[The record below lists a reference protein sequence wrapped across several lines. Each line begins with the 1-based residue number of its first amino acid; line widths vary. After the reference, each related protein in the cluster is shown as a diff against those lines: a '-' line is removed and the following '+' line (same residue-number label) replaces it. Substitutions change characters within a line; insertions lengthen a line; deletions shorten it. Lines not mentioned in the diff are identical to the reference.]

1 MYLCG
6 MAQILDGKSVSSH
19 FKQQIATEVQEMVAS
34 GHRAPH
40 LVAILVGNDGGS
52 RTYVGAKEKACNE
65 VGFTGTVLYF
75 DESIT
80 QSELLNEVQRI
91 NSDTTIDGLI
101 VQLPLPKH
109 IDENA
114 VTQAILP
121 EKDVDG
127 FHDINMGKLTK
138 GDYSGYIS
146 ATPLGI
152 TMLLKYYN
160 IPTSGKHTVVIGR
173 SNIVGRP
180 MSILMSD
187 SSETGNSTVTLCHSK
202 TTNVKELVSQADIVI
217 AAIGKPGFVTG
228 DMIKSGAVVIDV
240 GTTRL
245 DDPSKKAG
253 WRLAGDVDFATAEH
267 HASFIT
273 PVPGGVGPMTITGLL
288 FNTLKARKR
297 QLL

>member
-6 MAQILDGKSVSSH
+6 MAQILDGKAVSSF
-19 FKQQIATEVQEMVAS
+19 FKQQIATEVKEMVAS

-40 LVAILVGNDGGS
+40 LVAILVGSDGGS
-52 RTYVGAKEKACNE
+52 KTYVGAKEKACLE
-65 VGFTGTVLYF
+65 VGFTGTVLHF
-75 DESIT
+75 DESI
-80 QSELLNEVQRI
+80 SEEELLKEVHRI
-91 NSDTTIDGLI
+91 NLDSSIDGLI

-109 IDENA
+109 INENKI
-114 VTQAILP
+114 TQAILP

-152 TMLLKYYN
+152 TMLLKYYH
-160 IPTSGKHTVVIGR
+160 IETSGKHAVVIGR

-180 MSILMSD
+180 MSILLSD
-187 SSETGNSTVTLCHSK
+187 SSETGNATVTLCHSR
-202 TTNVKELVSQADIVI
+202 TQNLKELVAQADIVI

-228 DMIKSGAVVIDV
+228 DMIKPGAIVIDV
-240 GTTRL
+240 GTTRI
-245 DDPSKKAG
+245 DDSSKKAG
-253 WRLAGDVDFATAEH
+253 WRLAGDVDFTSAELKS
-267 HASFIT
+267 SFIT

-288 FNTLKARKR
+288 FNTLKSRKR
-297 QLL
+297 QIA

>member
-1 MYLCG
+1 
-6 MAQILDGKSVSSH
+6 MAQILDGKAVSSF
-19 FKQQIATEVQEMVAS
+19 FKQQIASEVNEMVAS

-40 LVAILVGNDGGS
+40 LVAILVGSDGGS
-52 RTYVGAKEKACNE
+52 KTYVGAKEKSCNE
-65 VGFTGTVLYF
+65 VGFTGTVLHF
-75 DESIT
+75 DESI
-80 QSELLNEVQRI
+80 SEEELLNEVHRI
-91 NSDTTIDGLI
+91 NADSSIDGLI

-109 IDENA
+109 INENA
-114 VTQAILP
+114 ITQAILP

-138 GDYSGYIS
+138 GDHSGYIS

-160 IPTSGKHTVVIGR
+160 IETTGKHAVVIGR

-180 MSILMSD
+180 MSILLSD
-187 SSETGNSTVTLCHSK
+187 SSQTGNATVTLCHSR
-202 TTNVKELVSQADIVI
+202 TQNLKELVSQADIVI

-228 DMIKSGAVVIDV
+228 DMIKPGAIVIDV

-245 DDPSKKAG
+245 DDATKKAG
-253 WRLAGDVDFATAEH
+253 WRLAGDVDFASAELN
-267 HASFIT
+267 SSYIT

-297 QLL
+297 QIA

>member
-1 MYLCG
+1 
-6 MAQILDGKSVSSH
+6 MAQILDGKAVSSF
-19 FKQQIATEVQEMVAS
+19 FKQQIATEVKEMLAS

-40 LVAILVGNDGGS
+40 LVAILVGSDGGS
-52 RTYVGAKEKACNE
+52 KTYVGAKEKACNE
-65 VGFTGTVLYF
+65 VGFTGTVLHF
-75 DESIT
+75 DESI
-80 QSELLNEVQRI
+80 SEEELLNEVRRI
-91 NSDTTIDGLI
+91 NEDSSIDGLI

-109 IDENA
+109 INENA

-138 GDYSGYIS
+138 GDHTGYIS

-160 IPTSGKHTVVIGR
+160 IETSGKHAVVIGR

-180 MSILMSD
+180 MSILLSD
-187 SSETGNSTVTLCHSK
+187 SSQTGNATVTLCHSR
-202 TTNVKELVSQADIVI
+202 TQNLKELVSQADIVI

-228 DMIKSGAVVIDV
+228 DMIKPGAIVIDV
-240 GTTRL
+240 GTTRI
-245 DDPSKKAG
+245 DDVSKKAG
-253 WRLAGDVDFATAEH
+253 WRLSGDVDFASAELN
-267 HASFIT
+267 SSYIT

-297 QLL
+297 QIA

>member
-1 MYLCG
+1 
-6 MAQILDGKSVSSH
+6 MAQILDGKAVSSF
-19 FKQQIATEVQEMVAS
+19 FKQQIATEVEEMVAS

-40 LVAILVGNDGGS
+40 LVAILVGSDGGS
-52 RTYVGAKEKACNE
+52 KTYVGAKEKACNE
-65 VGFTGTVLYF
+65 VGFTGTVLHF
-75 DESIT
+75 DESI
-80 QSELLNEVQRI
+80 SEEELLNEVRRI
-91 NSDTTIDGLI
+91 NEDSSIDGLI

-109 IDENA
+109 INENA

-138 GDYSGYIS
+138 GDLSGYIS

-160 IPTSGKHTVVIGR
+160 IETSGKHAVVIGR

-180 MSILMSD
+180 MSILLSD
-187 SSETGNSTVTLCHSK
+187 SSQTGNATVTLCHSR
-202 TTNVKELVSQADIVI
+202 TQNLKELVSQADIVI

-228 DMIKSGAVVIDV
+228 DMIKPGAIVIDV
-240 GTTRL
+240 GTTRI
-245 DDPSKKAG
+245 DDDSKKAG
-253 WRLAGDVDFATAEH
+253 WRLSGDVDFASAELN
-267 HASFIT
+267 SSYIT

-297 QLL
+297 QIA

>member
-1 MYLCG
+1 
-6 MAQILDGKSVSSH
+6 MAQILDGKAVSSF
-19 FKQQIATEVQEMVAS
+19 FKQQIASEVNEMVAS

-40 LVAILVGNDGGS
+40 LVAILVGSDGGS
-52 RTYVGAKEKACNE
+52 KTYVGAKEKACNE
-65 VGFTGTVLYF
+65 VGFTGTVLHF
-75 DESIT
+75 DESI
-80 QSELLNEVQRI
+80 SEEELLNEVHRI
-91 NSDTTIDGLI
+91 NADSSIDGLI

-109 IDENA
+109 INENA
-114 VTQAILP
+114 ITQAILP

-138 GDYSGYIS
+138 GDHSGYIS

-160 IPTSGKHTVVIGR
+160 IETTGKHAVVIGR

-180 MSILMSD
+180 MSILLSN
-187 SSETGNSTVTLCHSK
+187 SSQTGNATVTLCHSR
-202 TTNVKELVSQADIVI
+202 TQNLKELVSQADIVI
-217 AAIGKPGFVTG
+217 AAIGKPGFITG
-228 DMIKSGAVVIDV
+228 DMIKPGAIVIDV

-245 DDPSKKAG
+245 DDATKKAG
-253 WRLAGDVDFATAEH
+253 WRLAGDVDFASAELN
-267 HASFIT
+267 SSYIT

-297 QLL
+297 QIA

>member
-1 MYLCG
+1 
-6 MAQILDGKSVSSH
+6 MAQILDGKAVSSF
-19 FKQQIATEVQEMVAS
+19 FKQQIATEVKEMVAS

-40 LVAILVGNDGGS
+40 LVAILVGSDGGS
-52 RTYVGAKEKACNE
+52 KTYVGAKEKACNE
-65 VGFTGTVLYF
+65 VGFTGTVLHF
-75 DESIT
+75 DETISE
-80 QSELLNEVQRI
+80 QELLKEVHRI
-91 NSDTTIDGLI
+91 NLDFSIDGLI

-109 IDENA
+109 INENA

-138 GDYSGYIS
+138 GDHSGYIS

-160 IPTSGKHTVVIGR
+160 IETSGKHAVVIGR

-180 MSILMSD
+180 MSILLSD
-187 SSETGNSTVTLCHSK
+187 SSETGNATVTLCHSR
-202 TTNVKELVSQADIVI
+202 TQNLKELVAQADIVI

-228 DMIKSGAVVIDV
+228 DMIKPGAIVIDV
-240 GTTRL
+240 GTTRI
-245 DDPSKKAG
+245 DDFSKKAG
-253 WRLAGDVDFATAEH
+253 WRLAGDVDFVSAELNS
-267 HASFIT
+267 SFIT

-288 FNTLKARKR
+288 FNTLKSRKR
-297 QLL
+297 QIA

>member
-1 MYLCG
+1 
-6 MAQILDGKSVSSH
+6 MAQILDGKAVSSF
-19 FKQQIATEVQEMVAS
+19 FKQQIATEVEEMVAS

-40 LVAILVGNDGGS
+40 LVAILVGSDGGS
-52 RTYVGAKEKACNE
+52 KTYVGAKEKACNE
-65 VGFTGTVLYF
+65 VGFTGTVLHF
-75 DESIT
+75 DESI
-80 QSELLNEVQRI
+80 SEEELLNEVRRI
-91 NSDTTIDGLI
+91 NEDSSIDGLI

-109 IDENA
+109 INENA

-138 GDYSGYIS
+138 GDLSGYIS

-160 IPTSGKHTVVIGR
+160 IETSGKHAVVIGR

-180 MSILMSD
+180 MSILLSD
-187 SSETGNSTVTLCHSK
+187 SSQTGNATVTLCHSR
-202 TTNVKELVSQADIVI
+202 TQNLKELVSQADIVI

-228 DMIKSGAVVIDV
+228 DMIKPGAIVIDV
-240 GTTRL
+240 GTTRI
-245 DDPSKKAG
+245 DDDSKKAG
-253 WRLAGDVDFATAEH
+253 WRLSGDVDFASAELNS
-267 HASFIT
+267 SFIT

-297 QLL
+297 QIA

>member
-1 MYLCG
+1 
-6 MAQILDGKSVSSH
+6 MAQILDGKAVSSF
-19 FKQQIATEVQEMVAS
+19 FKQQIASEVNAMVAS

-40 LVAILVGNDGGS
+40 LVAILVGSDGGS
-52 RTYVGAKEKACNE
+52 KTYVGAKEKACNE
-65 VGFTGTVLYF
+65 VGFTGTVLHF
-75 DESIT
+75 DESI
-80 QSELLNEVQRI
+80 SEEELLNEVHRI
-91 NSDTTIDGLI
+91 NADSSIDGLI

-109 IDENA
+109 INENA
-114 VTQAILP
+114 ITQAILP

-138 GDYSGYIS
+138 GDHSGYIS

-160 IPTSGKHTVVIGR
+160 IETTGKHAVVIGR

-180 MSILMSD
+180 MSILLSD
-187 SSETGNSTVTLCHSK
+187 SSQTGNATVTLCHSR
-202 TTNVKELVSQADIVI
+202 TQNLKELVSQADIVI

-228 DMIKSGAVVIDV
+228 DMIKPGAIVIDV

-245 DDPSKKAG
+245 DDATKKAG
-253 WRLAGDVDFATAEH
+253 WRLAGDVDFASAELN
-267 HASFIT
+267 SSYIT

-297 QLL
+297 QIA